1 MRLGSVAALRFH
13 TFPSLLPHFLLT
25 VSTPIYAQGTG
36 WAGADLS
43 LYVGSDTLVASN
55 LTLPP
60 GYSFAIQ
67 QLIYAK
73 MKYDF
78 VFDCKAIIS
87 EISSRIKNGQI
98 FQNTSE
104 VIGVITSD
112 RLFIMP

>member
-60 GYSFAIQ
+60 GYSFASLNITVPPLASIKQ
-67 QLIYAK
+67 RDTPAVPPILGTSLTFTLIAK
-73 MKYDF
+73 
-78 VFDCKAIIS
+78 VC
-87 EISSRIKNGQI
+87 RGQVDG
-98 FQNTSE
+98 F
-104 VIGVITSD
+104 
-112 RLFIMP
+112 RLIRV